1 MKLSRNKLI
10 FNLLGGGLPLIPAVL
25 LGYVA
30 FGCNLAIGS
39 ALKLYPSGIAGW
51 LSSGLFDLWI
61 LPVMFLAGGILS
73 FLSRY
78 GGMVTMGMV
87 IYTFVFPERPTTIYG
102 FPPNLPPIPTCGLRQ
117 LFVTG
122 PLILSLYFFVTFWV
136 PLAGGM
142 ISLLGRSWSLP
153 WRLSKDVK
161 TSSPLPG

>member
-1 MKLSRNKLI
+1 MV
-10 FNLLGGGLPLIPAVL
+10 FNLLGGGIPLIPAGL
-25 LGYVA
+25 LWYVAVDCGLFGPVARLIPGYVA
-30 FGCNLAIGS
+30 D
-39 ALKLYPSGIAGW
+39 W
-51 LSSGLFDLWI
+51 LSSMLWV
-61 LPVMFLAGGILS
+61 LPVMLLAGGILS

-78 GGMVTMGMV
+78 GGIVTIGTLV
-87 IYTFVFPERPTTIYG
+87 YTLLFPTPGLANYG
-102 FPPNLPPIPTCGLRQ
+102 LPANSPNIACGLPQ

-122 PLILSLYFFVTFWV
+122 PLILSLYFLVTFWV